1 MFILFH
7 LNKRDI
13 DYLYTNLFKFLN
25 SELNKDDFNS
35 AIVEAFSEKY
45 SYVTYSKDQKD
56 FKDFAL

>member
-7 LNKRDI
+7 LNKKDI

-25 SELNKDDFNS
+25 SELDKENFNTM
-35 AIVEAFSEKY
+35 IDEALSEKY

-56 FKDFAL
+56 FIDFTL